1 VLSYPGAAAH
11 RVVQAKQALG
21 RRWLKI
27 GLLAG
32 VAVVVISAL
41 GIWQF
46 YIHRSAVEPAS
57 VENMAMPL
65 PDKPS
70 IAVLPFVNMS
80 DDPEQE
86 YFSDGITEDII
97 TALSKTPKMLVI
109 ARNSTFSY
117 KGKAVK
123 IKEIAEDLGVQYVLE
138 GSVRKAG
145 DRIRINAQLIDSI
158 SGHHVW
164 AERYDR
170 DLKDV
175 FALQDEI
182 TIKIIS
188 ALRVNLTDGEI
199 ARISAMKTQNLEAY
213 LKAIK
218 AREYFLH
225 FNGSDN
231 TLAQGLVEEA
241 TAMDPGY
248 AYPYLL
254 LGWTH
259 YMDIYYRTSKSPK
272 QSMSHAFELAQKAL
286 SIDSSL
292 APAHI
297 LLAYIYLLKKQYE
310 KGITE
315 ANKSVEINPN
325 FADGYSHI
333 ARLLHYVGR
342 NEEAVELIKKAM
354 RLNPFPPSFYYY
366 QLGYCY
372 FTMEQYEQAIDE
384 FKKAIDLEPK
394 NQPALVGLS
403 ASYSSLDRNEEAL
416 SAGKNLCKIAPNFSV
431 KSWVKKLPYK
441 NEADSERITKSLHKA
456 GLPE

>member
-1 VLSYPGAAAH
+1 
-11 RVVQAKQALG
+11 
-21 RRWLKI
+21 
-27 GLLAG
+27 
-32 VAVVVISAL
+32 
-41 GIWQF
+41 
-46 YIHRSAVEPAS
+46 
-57 VENMAMPL
+57 MAYPL
-65 PDKPS
+65 PDRPS

-97 TALSKTPKMLVI
+97 TALSKTPKMLLI

-117 KGKAVK
+117 KGRAVK

-170 DLKDV
+170 DFKDV

-188 ALRVNLTDGEI
+188 ALKVNLTDGEI

-213 LKAIK
+213 LKAMK
-218 AREYFLH
+218 GREYFLH
-225 FNGSDN
+225 FNDRDN
-231 TLAQGLVEEA
+231 TLAQGLAKEA
-241 TAMDPGY
+241 IAMDSGY
-248 AYPYLL
+248 SYPYILL
-254 LGWTH
+254 AWTH
-259 YMDIYYRTSKSPK
+259 YMDIYFRTSKSPK
-272 QSMSHAFELAQKAL
+272 QSMSNAFELAQKAL

-297 LLAYIYLLKKQYE
+297 LLAYIYLFKRQYE
-310 KGITE
+310 KGIAE
-315 ANKSVEINPN
+315 AKKSVEINPN
-325 FADGYSHI
+325 YADGYSHI
-333 ARLLHYVGR
+333 ARHLHYVGR
-342 NEEAVELIKKAM
+342 NEEAIELIKKAM

-372 FTMEQYEQAIDE
+372 FTMEQYEQAIEE

-416 SAGKNLCKIAPNFSV
+416 SAGKNLYKIAPNFSV

-441 NEADSERITKSLHKA
+441 NEADSERLRNSLYKA